1 MNKCCNGGNNQGNRG
16 CNFGTQGFIIL
27 VLFILLAII
36 ASTMFNY

>member
-1 MNKCCNGGNNQGNRG
+1 MNKCCNSGNDHANRG
-16 CNFGTQGFIIL
+16 CSFGTQGFIIL

>member
-1 MNKCCNGGNNQGNRG
+1 MNKCCNGGNDRCDKNNS
-16 CNFGTQGFIIL
+16 FGRHGFIIL

>member
-1 MNKCCNGGNNQGNRG
+1 MNKCCNGGNNQGNR
-16 CNFGTQGFIIL
+16 CSSFGSHGFIVL

>member
-1 MNKCCNGGNNQGNRG
+1 MNKCCNGGNGQGNRG
-16 CNFGTQGFIIL
+16 CSFGTQGFIIL